1 MISMSIYLHCLHS
14 IFATGKVSHDPPIVF
29 YWIWWG
35 LLKLL
40 FYFFYCSTQQVE
52 VHQSSSA
59 GGPECL
65 SHPQHQICP
74 DATRW
79 SFLCHVGCGDGR
91 GSEGPDMS
99 THHPI
104 RKEMWVQ
111 QANGAK
117 LWTHLEGYHHWV
129 VCPLIVC
136 MFVSPPPPPP
146 LPPHPFS
153 LSHALFVSPVSIK
166 ETVSF
171 LVDAVIIQYKD
182 TLKMAVP
189 SLIYTLQN
197 NLQYIAISNL
207 PAATFQVC
215 LSFS

>member
-1 MISMSIYLHCLHS
+1 MPL
-14 IFATGKVSHDPPIVF
+14 
-29 YWIWWG
+29 
-35 LLKLL
+35 
-40 FYFFYCSTQQVE
+40 
-52 VHQSSSA
+52 SSSA
-59 GGPECL
+59 SDMSGRYPVIVSLPRRLWWWQRFWRSWHVYSSPYQKGDVSSTGKWGEAVDTFRRVSSLSCL
-65 SHPQHQICP
+65 SLNC
-74 DATRW
+74 
-79 SFLCHVGCGDGR
+79 L
-91 GSEGPDMS
+91 
-99 THHPI
+99 
-104 RKEMWVQ
+104 
-111 QANGAK
+111 
-117 LWTHLEGYHHWV
+117 Y
-129 VCPLIVC
+129 VCVTPA
-136 MFVSPPPPPP
+136 P
-146 LPPHPFS
+146 PPHPFS

>member
-1 MISMSIYLHCLHS
+1 MWNRIVLYSAPDDLNVNLSTLSAFHFCDGKSITWSANC
-14 IFATGKVSHDPPIVF
+14 F
-29 YWIWWG
+29 
-35 LLKLL
+35 LLDLIGFIKII

-74 DATRW
+74 NATRW

-136 MFVSPPPPPP
+136 MFVSPP
-146 LPPHPFS
+146 
-153 LSHALFVSPVSIK
+153 LFPS
-166 ETVSF
+166 
-171 LVDAVIIQYKD
+171 
-182 TLKMAVP
+182 P
-189 SLIYTLQN
+189 SL
-197 NLQYIAISNL
+197 
-207 PAATFQVC
+207 
-215 LSFS
+215 FSVPRSLCVSS